1 MTTILVQPLG
11 RRGRVMLGAALAAVV
26 ALLLFV
32 GLAIPVVGFY

>member
-11 RRGRVMLGAALAAVV
+11 KRGRVALGATLAGIVAV
-26 ALLLFV
+26 LLFV